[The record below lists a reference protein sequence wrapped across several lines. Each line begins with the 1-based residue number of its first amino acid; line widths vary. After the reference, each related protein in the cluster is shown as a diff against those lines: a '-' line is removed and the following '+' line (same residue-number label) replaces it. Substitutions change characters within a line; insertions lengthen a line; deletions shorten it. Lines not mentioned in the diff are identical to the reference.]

1 MFCTHI
7 CMHALPK
14 VTIWNVKQIKTIG
27 KRRLKFK
34 LTFASRILQVVVNS

>member
-14 VTIWNVKQIKTIG
+14 VTIRNVKQITTIG

-34 LTFASRILQVVVNS
+34 LTFASRFLQVVVNS